1 MMQWLKL
8 AAIGGVAAWAWK
20 HGRNSGL
27 QSQAPGVK
35 GHAPNKVRDAGP
47 EEQEGIARKDWDLVD
62 QQADESF
69 PASDP
74 PANYRG
80 VH

>member
-1 MMQWLKL
+1 MMMRWLKL
-8 AAIGGVAAWAWK
+8 AALGGFAAWAWK
-20 HGRNSGL
+20 HGRDNGSPGAGSGHGSG
-27 QSQAPGVK
+27 SQ
-35 GHAPNKVRDAGP
+35 VRDAGP
-47 EEQEGIARKDWDLVD
+47 EEQEGISARNWDLID

>member
-1 MMQWLKL
+1 MMMRWLKL
-8 AAIGGVAAWAWK
+8 AAIGGAAAWAWK
-20 HGRNSGL
+20 HGRDSSLSGSDNTHGG
-27 QSQAPGVK
+27 Q
-35 GHAPNKVRDAGP
+35 NRVRDAGP
-47 EEQEGIARKDWDLVD
+47 EEQEGISARDWDLID